1 MIRRP
6 PRSTLFPYT
15 TLFRS
20 APSWRRGG
28 DVPLDRPQGAA
39 MTEEQSPTHYTRYVP
54 GYHYVLTAILLLN
67 LVLRIIWA
75 IRTPSWVNA
84 WAIVMAVAFL
94 LMGWYLRYFPNRAQ
108 DRIIRLEERMRLG
121 PLLPPD
127 LRPRL
132 GEVTTTQLI
141 GLRVASDQALPAL
154 ATRA

>member
-1 MIRRP
+1 
-6 PRSTLFPYT
+6 
-15 TLFRS
+15 
-20 APSWRRGG
+20 
-28 DVPLDRPQGAA
+28 
-39 MTEEQSPTHYTRYVP
+39 MTDEQSPTRYTRYVP

-84 WAIVMAVAFL
+84 WAIVMAVGFI

-121 PLLPPD
+121 RLLPPE

-132 GEVTTTQLI
+132 GEFTTTQLI
-141 GLRVASDQALPAL
+141 GLRFASDDELPAL
-154 ATRA
+154 ATRVLKENIRSKQAIVALVAQWRADHVRL